1 VVHNDCN
8 WYKSLVNI
16 SAESINKLK
25 KLKVS
30 HPDLIPKLKAAL
42 GTNGADV
49 EKFLAAF
56 ELTVPCKL

>member
-1 VVHNDCN
+1 
-8 WYKSLVNI
+8 LVNI